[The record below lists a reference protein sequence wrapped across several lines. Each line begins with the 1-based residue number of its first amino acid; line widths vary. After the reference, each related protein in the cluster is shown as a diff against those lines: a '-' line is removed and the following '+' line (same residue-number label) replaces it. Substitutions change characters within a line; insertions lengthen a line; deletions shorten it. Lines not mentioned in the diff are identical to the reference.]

1 MKINNLK
8 INAYGN
14 IENKEIELKSGI
26 NIIQGRNESG
36 KSTLLNYII
45 SSFYGI
51 SKNKD
56 GRALSDYERYKPWN
70 SSEFSGRIQYIILGR
85 TFNFLGRVIR
95 KWYLNISADVD

>member
-14 IENKEIELKSGI
+14 IENKDINLKQGI
-26 NIIQGRNESG
+26 NIIQGKNESG

-56 GRALSDYERYKPWN
+56 GRVLSDYDR
-70 SSEFSGRIQYIILGR
+70 STLR
-85 TFNFLGRVIR
+85 
-95 KWYLNISADVD
+95 